1 MVPDR
6 HVLPSPTQGPTV
18 TTFSTRN
25 DSMEAVSAPID
36 QVWDAMAD
44 PGLLAE
50 LTPLI
55 DRIEEHGDHWT
66 WHLVSVEALGASI
79 APSFTVAM
87 TFEQPER
94 IAFRHDPPAA
104 GTERAGATGHYLLTP
119 FDGGTVLDIDMTM
132 HVELPLP
139 AMSRRAVER
148 VMARS
153 TQLAGD
159 RFFDNLLRHL
169 GATRVPVPAAAAS

>member
-1 MVPDR
+1 M
-6 HVLPSPTQGPTV
+6 

-25 DSMEAVSAPID
+25 DSVEAVSAPIE

-44 PGLLAE
+44 PDLLAE

-55 DRIEEHGDHWT
+55 DRIEERGDHWT
-66 WHLVSVEALGASI
+66 WHLVSVQALGASI
-79 APSFTVAM
+79 APCFTVAM
-87 TFEQPER
+87 TFDEPER
-94 IAFRHDPPAA
+94 IAFRHDPPADS
-104 GTERAGATGHYLLTP
+104 TERAGATGHYLLTG

-153 TQLAGD
+153 TQVAGD
-159 RFFDNLLRHL
+159 RFLDNLLTHL
-169 GATRVPVPAAAAS
+169 GAARVPVPAAAVS